1 MHELEP
7 PIFNTFGLPHHV
19 AFGWLV
25 IAILIAVALA
35 VPRRPAL
42 VPRGLQNAL
51 EAVLEF
57 VIALIDDVIGRE
69 GRRFLPLIATLG
81 LFIFASNL
89 LGLVPGFTAPTDN
102 VNTNPAC
109 ALVVFFSYHWIGI
122 RAHGLGA
129 YLKHFAGPMPALA
142 PLMVPIELI
151 SHLARPLSLTLR
163 LFGNMLGGH
172 ILLSIVFFMT
182 VGLSTWALSGAAG
195 VIGSRDR
202 RRGDGRDGALHRRL
216 PVPAEAPGGVPA
228 GVHLLHAL
236 DALHRGRPRGR
247 ARLGV
252 RAWGP
257 GGSRRSRGT
266 RRPGGRGTRPSLTPP
281 PPPTRP
287 GGPGGT
293 GKEERRCVSL
303 SYFWGCL

>member
-1 MHELEP
+1 VHELEP

-35 VPRRPAL
+35 LPRRPAL

-51 EAVLEF
+51 EAALEF
-57 VIALIDDVIGRE
+57 VLALIDDVIGAE

-102 VNTNPAC
+102 VNTNLAC

-172 ILLSIVFFMT
+172 MLSIVFFMT

-195 VIGSRDR
+195 AIGLVIGGIGTVATILFTVGFLFPLKLLVAFLQAFIFCMLSMLYIA
-202 RRGDGRDGALHRRL
+202 GALE
-216 PVPAEAPGGVPA
+216 AEHGPE
-228 GVHLLHAL
+228 H
-236 DALHRGRPRGR
+236 
-247 ARLGV
+247 
-252 RAWGP
+252 GP
-257 GGSRRSRGT
+257 GASGGHGGHAGH
-266 RRPGGRGTRPSLTPP
+266 GGREAAAPAHH
-281 PPPTRP
+281 
-287 GGPGGT
+287 
-293 GKEERRCVSL
+293 
-303 SYFWGCL
+303 

>member
-25 IAILIAVALA
+25 IALLIAVALA
-35 VPRRPAL
+35 LPRRPAL
-42 VPRGLQNAL
+42 VPRGLQNAV

-102 VNTNPAC
+102 VNTNLAC

-122 RAHGLGA
+122 RAHGLGG

-142 PLMVPIELI
+142 PLMIPIELI

-182 VGLSTWALSGAAG
+182 VGLSTWALSGVAG
-195 VIGSRDR
+195 VGGLVIGGVGTIATVLFTVGFLFPLKLLVAFLQAFIFCMLSMLYIA
-202 RRGDGRDGALHRRL
+202 GALEAEHGSEAGHGASGGHGDHAGHGGGQEAAA
-216 PVPAEAPGGVPA
+216 PA
-228 GVHLLHAL
+228 HH
-236 DALHRGRPRGR
+236 
-247 ARLGV
+247 
-252 RAWGP
+252 
-257 GGSRRSRGT
+257 
-266 RRPGGRGTRPSLTPP
+266 
-281 PPPTRP
+281 
-287 GGPGGT
+287 
-293 GKEERRCVSL
+293 
-303 SYFWGCL
+303 